1 MIALIYIVAV
11 IYLALIT
18 WLTVGWFRL
27 PRCKRNAIEGDVF
40 VSVLIPAR
48 NEEKDI
54 INLLSD
60 IKKQSYPNNMFE
72 VIVIDDSSTDSTY
85 EIVRQ
90 SLQDSTLNNVI
101 VRLEKKQKN
110 LSPKKRALEK
120 GVSLAKGELII
131 TTDADCRVKEN
142 WINSF
147 VLEYK
152 RKETAMISGPVTFYN
167 NNTVFKKI
175 QSLEFL
181 SLIASGAG
189 AIGNNT
195 VLMCN
200 GANMAYSKK
209 AFEKVGGYSGDEDFA
224 SGDDVFLMMKMR
236 KYLGNEKVS
245 FLKKRDAI
253 VSTKAQNSLH
263 DFYNQRIRW
272 AAKTSGY
279 KNLFVQ
285 AVAIVVFIMNL
296 TILMTGITAFFF
308 PLLLT
313 PFIIILA
320 VKTIVDF
327 PILLFITTFT
337 KQKELLIFYPITQ
350 VLIIV
355 YTVTIAFLSQI
366 STFRWKDREFV
377 K

>member
-1 MIALIYIVAV
+1 
-11 IYLALIT
+11 
-18 WLTVGWFRL
+18 
-27 PRCKRNAIEGDVF
+27 

-263 DFYNQRIRW
+263 CL
-272 AAKTSGY
+272 Y
-279 KNLFVQ
+279 K
-285 AVAIVVFIMNL
+285 
-296 TILMTGITAFFF
+296 
-308 PLLLT
+308 LL
-313 PFIIILA
+313 P
-320 VKTIVDF
+320 
-327 PILLFITTFT
+327 
-337 KQKELLIFYPITQ
+337 
-350 VLIIV
+350 
-355 YTVTIAFLSQI
+355 
-366 STFRWKDREFV
+366 
-377 K
+377 